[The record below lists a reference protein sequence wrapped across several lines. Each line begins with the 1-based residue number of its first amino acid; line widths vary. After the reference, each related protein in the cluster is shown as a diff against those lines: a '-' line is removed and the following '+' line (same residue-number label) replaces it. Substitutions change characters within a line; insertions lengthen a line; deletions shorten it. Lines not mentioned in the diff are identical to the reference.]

1 MIETYENLI
10 EQCFNTGL
18 MRIEMDRKKGK
29 MLEIDYIQAIEK
41 LQNELKKKDLRID
54 GLKKSSDL
62 MKLEKNNALVKAQ
75 AALSKVGSA
84 ELMIKQL
91 KDYIAL
97 INVNRQQQKRESNLS
112 IFDNTYFFEKSKL
125 SKDIKEMR
133 KELARIQQL
142 KLNTMRELELRQS
155 KTFMDKLKIQ
165 GRNLAVKERV

>member
-1 MIETYENLI
+1 MVRNCQSVILFLLQFLQEKLTYECVERGQIVANIKAAFFSMIETYENLI

-41 LQNELKKKDLRID
+41 LQNELKKKDLWID

-97 INVNRQQQKRESNLS
+97 INVNRQQ
-112 IFDNTYFFEKSKL
+112 
-125 SKDIKEMR
+125 
-133 KELARIQQL
+133 
-142 KLNTMRELELRQS
+142 
-155 KTFMDKLKIQ
+155 
-165 GRNLAVKERV
+165 